1 MVDGLDAPDKQKI
14 SDDVEIVQ
22 TRQSE
27 KQKAREIFAK
37 RYHKITKYLDTQY
50 HSCYHSKTQT
60 KRFYRGI
67 MPLKDAS
74 RIANSKDPDQTAS
87 LRAV

>member
-1 MVDGLDAPDKQKI
+1 MVDGLDAPDKQKT

-37 RYHKITKYLDTQY
+37 RYIY
-50 HSCYHSKTQT
+50 HYY
-60 KRFYRGI
+60 FGI
-67 MPLKDAS
+67 PL
-74 RIANSKDPDQTAS
+74 IC
-87 LRAV
+87 

>member
-1 MVDGLDAPDKQKI
+1 MDAPDKQKL

-37 RYHKITKYLDTQY
+37 RYH
-50 HSCYHSKTQT
+50 
-60 KRFYRGI
+60 
-67 MPLKDAS
+67 
-74 RIANSKDPDQTAS
+74 
-87 LRAV
+87 